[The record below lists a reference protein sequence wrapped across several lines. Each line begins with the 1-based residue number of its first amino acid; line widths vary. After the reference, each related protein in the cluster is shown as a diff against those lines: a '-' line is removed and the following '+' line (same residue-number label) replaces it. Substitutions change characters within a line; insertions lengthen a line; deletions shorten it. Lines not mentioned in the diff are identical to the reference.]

1 MPSKLPVALGL
12 ALSAAL
18 LPSASPGA
26 APPPPDANVLTI
38 AVSNVRNATGHVR
51 VDLCLQGQF
60 LTDHC
65 GWHGEAAAH
74 PGTTTVTVT
83 GVPAGRYAVQAY
95 HDENDNHDVDRA
107 FLGIPKEGIGFSNDA
122 PASFGP
128 PSWDKARFD
137 MTGSATI
144 RLKMRYMLGAGGPPA
159 VRR

>member
-1 MPSKLPVALGL
+1 MSPKLLPAL
-12 ALSAAL
+12 ALALPAL
-18 LPSASPGA
+18 LLPALLLIAA
-26 APPPPDANVLTI
+26 APSPAPHTLSVT
-38 AVSNVRNATGHVR
+38 VTNVRNATGHVR
-51 VDLCLQGQF
+51 IDLCTRDQF

-65 GWHGEAAAH
+65 GWHGEAVAH

-137 MTGSATI
+137 MGGDASI
-144 RLKMRYMLGAGGPPA
+144 HLKMRYMLGAGGPPA
-159 VRR
+159 GRH